1 MTYDELLEAA
11 DDLGLIAKEKDLQAH
26 DGLIRGRR
34 VAIRRSIQS
43 QRRKACVLAEEIGH
57 YFTTA
62 GDIMDPTDAGS
73 RKQERRARIWAH
85 DVQVGLDGI
94 LAADAAG
101 CRSVYEMADFL
112 EVPEDFL
119 IEAIG
124 CYSER
129 YGRGICY
136 KGYRILFD
144 PLEVRHG
151 EDEDKEKDISED
163 QP

>member
-1 MTYDELLEAA
+1 MTYEELLKTA
-11 DDLGLIAKEKDLQAH
+11 DDLGLITKEKDLQAY
-26 DGLIRGRR
+26 DGRIMGRR
-34 VAIRRSIQS
+34 VAIRRTIPS
-43 QRRKACVLAEEIGH
+43 QRRKACVLAEELGH

-62 GDIMDPTDAGS
+62 GDIMDQSGADA

-101 CRSVYEMADFL
+101 CRSIYEMADFL

-124 CYSER
+124 CYRER
-129 YGRGICY
+129 YGTGILY
-136 KGYRILFD
+136 KGCTILFD
-144 PLEVRHG
+144 PLEVIDG
-151 EDEDKEKDISED
+151 EKENDD
-163 QP
+163 

>member
-1 MTYDELLEAA
+1 MT
-11 DDLGLIAKEKDLQAH
+11 
-26 DGLIRGRR
+26 
-34 VAIRRSIQS
+34 
-43 QRRKACVLAEEIGH
+43 
-57 YFTTA
+57 
-62 GDIMDPTDAGS
+62 GS
-73 RKQERRARIWAH
+73 ERRARIWAH

-151 EDEDKEKDISED
+151 EDEEKDNTED

>member
-1 MTYDELLEAA
+1 MTYEELLEAA
-11 DDLGLIAKEKDLQAH
+11 DDIGLIAKEKDLQAH

-34 VAIRRSIQS
+34 VAIRRSIPS
-43 QRRKACVLAEEIGH
+43 QCRKACVLAEELGH
-57 YFTTA
+57 YFTSG

-85 DVQVGLDGI
+85 DIQVGLDGI

-136 KGYRILFD
+136 KGYQILFD
-144 PLEVRHG
+144 PLEVRHD
-151 EDEDKEKDISED
+151 EDEEKDNIED

>member
-1 MTYDELLEAA
+1 MTYYELLEAA

-34 VAIRRSIQS
+34 VAIRRSISS

-57 YFTTA
+57 YFTSA
-62 GDIMDPTDAGS
+62 GDIMDPTDTGS

-151 EDEDKEKDISED
+151 EEDKEKDNIED
-163 QP
+163 QL

>member
-34 VAIRRSIQS
+34 VAIRRSISS

-62 GDIMDPTDAGS
+62 GDIMDPMDAGS

-144 PLEVRHG
+144 HLEVRHG
-151 EDEDKEKDISED
+151 EDEEKDNTED

>member
-34 VAIRRSIQS
+34 VAIRQSISS

-57 YFTTA
+57 YFTSA

-151 EDEDKEKDISED
+151 EEDKEKDNIED
-163 QP
+163 QL

>member
-34 VAIRRSIQS
+34 VAIRQSISS

-57 YFTTA
+57 YFTSA
-62 GDIMDPTDAGS
+62 GDIMDPTDTGS

-101 CRSVYEMADFL
+101 CRSVYEMA

-151 EDEDKEKDISED
+151 EEDKEKDNIED
-163 QP
+163 QL

>member
-34 VAIRRSIQS
+34 VAIRRSISS

-57 YFTTA
+57 YFTSA
-62 GDIMDPTDAGS
+62 GDIMDPTDTGS

-151 EDEDKEKDISED
+151 EDEDKEKDIIED

>member
-1 MTYDELLEAA
+1 MTYEELLEAA
-11 DDLGLIAKEKDLQAH
+11 DDLGLITKEKDLQAH

-34 VAIRRSIQS
+34 VAIRRSIPS
-43 QRRKACVLAEEIGH
+43 QCRKACVLAEELGH
-57 YFTTA
+57 YFTSA

-129 YGRGICY
+129 YGREICY
-136 KGYRILFD
+136 KGYQILFD

-151 EDEDKEKDISED
+151 KDEEKDNSED